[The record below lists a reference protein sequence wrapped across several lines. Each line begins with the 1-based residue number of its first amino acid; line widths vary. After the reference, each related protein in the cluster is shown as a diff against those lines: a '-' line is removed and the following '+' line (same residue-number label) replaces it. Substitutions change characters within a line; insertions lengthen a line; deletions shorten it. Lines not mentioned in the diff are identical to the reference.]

1 MDSIRARCVCLSYCT
16 ITWVPGGTQGPFQRA
31 KWTGSGLKSTIPLR
45 GVRSHRRHVRHCR
58 FILRGQMGGLR
69 RRRQFAAGFP
79 HEQTIAAAR
88 YGDKGDVFLQIQ
100 LGERATQLGDHHPD
114 AVVGHFH
121 SCTAPA
127 DLHQLFLGQHLA
139 LRLGQCGET
148 QARALGEG
156 NGLLLIRPGKFSG
169 LLIQR

>member
-16 ITWVPGGTQGPFQRA
+16 ITWAPGGTQGPFQRA
-31 KWTGSGLKSTIPLR
+31 KWTGSGLKSTIPRR
-45 GVRSHRRHVRHCR
+45 GVRSHRRQ
-58 FILRGQMGGLR
+58 L
-69 RRRQFAAGFP
+69 AAGFP
-79 HEQTIAAAR
+79 LEQTIAAAR

-100 LGERATQLGDHHPD
+100 LGERATQLGDHNPD

-169 LLIQR
+169 LHIQR